1 MKKLLFCAL
10 MVCGVSAAVV
20 PAACALGQPKMVV
33 FQPTAGAFPLADGG
47 KTPELLLSAGDYA
60 GVLRAAGDFREDIHR
75 VTGLMPTLV
84 TEAAKSRAV
93 RSDEAV
99 IVGTL
104 GHSVL
109 IDRLVRAHKIDV
121 SAIAGK
127 WEATLTVVV
136 EHPIPGVRRALVIVG
151 SDRRGTIYGMYDLS
165 EQIGVSPWYWWA
177 DVPVRH
183 QDALFVLAGEHVS
196 GEPAVKY
203 RGIFLNDEAP
213 ALTGWVNERYG
224 GYNHKF
230 YVHVFELLLRLHANY
245 LWPAMWGSAFNEDD
259 PENPKLADMYGIVM
273 GTSHHE
279 PMLRAQ
285 QEWKRHG
292 VGAWNFTTNAP
303 ELEKFW
309 TEGIERN
316 GNYESTVT
324 LGMRGDGDMPMT
336 GGQNIALLEKIVAA
350 QRAIL
355 AAHSTPTLEAD
366 PKVWALYKE
375 VQGYYESGMRV
386 PDDVTLLWSDDNWG
400 NIRRLPTAAERARSG
415 GAGIYYHFD
424 YVGDPR
430 NYKWLNTNPIPKV
443 WEQMH
448 LAVEY
453 GATRIWVVNV
463 GDLKPMEFP
472 IDFFL
477 SYARD
482 PKRWGKDSLQEYT
495 REWAE
500 REFAPEHASEI
511 AAMVAEYTKMN
522 GWRKPELIDP
532 TTFSLTNYGE
542 ADRVEAQWT
551 ALEQEATAVG
561 KELPADEQ
569 DAYFEL
575 VLHPILASGT
585 VTRLYI
591 AAGKNHLYA
600 VEGRA
605 STNALA
611 DEARALFA
619 EDAAIRHR
627 YNHET
632 AGGKWAHM
640 MDQTHL
646 GYTWWQEP
654 PVNVMPAVSEI
665 QLWPDARMSV
675 LAQGTVSAY
684 QKQILQFDNFARQT
698 RYFEV
703 FNRGSEGFDF
713 AASADQPWI
722 HLSETQGSVK
732 AGGAGLRGTG
742 PTGTELDERVTVTID
757 WSHVPAGDATGM
769 ITVRQTGARGP
780 VYRIGVRASVAAGV
794 TPETLHG
801 FMESDGVVAMEAED
815 ATARTAIGA
824 AHWGRIPDYGLT
836 RSGMTVFPVTAAS
849 VLTPESAPRLDY
861 RMYLVDAGKLNLD
874 VTVGPSLNF
883 VPGRGLRFAVWL
895 DDEKPQ
901 VVDALA
907 DLSDKT
913 WGKVVSDEARHVM
926 VPLETAQAGYHT
938 LHVAMVDPGLVVE
951 RLVLAKPGSEKPS
964 YLGPPESPHRL
975 VAESH

>member
-1 MKKLLFCAL
+1 MKMHSISAL
-10 MVCGVSAAVV
+10 MACGMTATLALG
-20 PAACALGQPKMVV
+20 LGQPKMVA
-33 FQPTAGAFPLADGG
+33 FQSAGESFPLAAKGHAA
-47 KTPELLLSAGDYA
+47 TLLLDGSDYA

-75 VTGLMPTLV
+75 VTGLTPALETG
-84 TEAAKSRAV
+84 AKAWQSGQSADAV
-93 RSDEAV
+93 L
-99 IVGTL
+99 IGTL
-104 GHSVL
+104 GHSAL
-109 IDRLVRAHKIDV
+109 IDGLVRTHKIDV
-121 SAIAGK
+121 TAIAGK
-127 WEATLTVVV
+127 WEATLTEVVDD
-136 EHPIPGVRRALVIVG
+136 PLPGVRRALVIAG
-151 SDRRGTIYGMYDLS
+151 SDKRGTIYGMYDLS

-177 DVPVRH
+177 DVPVRRH
-183 QDALFVLAGEHVS
+183 DALYVLPGAHIS
-196 GEPAVKY
+196 GEPAVRY

-224 GYNHKF
+224 GYNHRF

-292 VGAWNFTTNAP
+292 VGAWNYVTNGP
-303 ELEKFW
+303 ELRKFW

-336 GGQNIALLEKIVAA
+336 GGQNIALLEKIVAD

-355 AAHSTPTLEAD
+355 AAHSTPTLQAD

-400 NIRRLPTAAERARSG
+400 NIRRLPTQAERARSG

-472 IDFFL
+472 IEFFL

-482 PKRWGKDSLQEYT
+482 PGRWGKDDLMEFT
-495 REWAE
+495 REWAA
-500 REFAPEHASEI
+500 REFGPEHANAI
-511 AAMVAEYTKMN
+511 ASMMAEYTKMN

-532 TTFSLTNYGE
+532 TTFSLTNYEE
-542 ADRVEAQWT
+542 ADRVEEQWKRLEERAT
-551 ALEQEATAVG
+551 ALGRQ
-561 KELPADEQ
+561 LPANEQ

-591 AAGKNHLYA
+591 TAGRNRLYA

-611 DEARALFA
+611 DQARALFA

-632 AGGKWAHM
+632 AGGKWNHM

-654 PVNVMPAVSEI
+654 PVNVMPAVSEV
-665 QLWPDARMSV
+665 QLWPEARMRV
-675 LAQGTVSAY
+675 LAEGTTSFY
-684 QKQILQFDNFARQT
+684 QKQSLSFDNFARQ
-698 RYFEV
+698 RRFLDV
-703 FNRGSEGFDF
+703 FNSGDQPFHFE
-713 AASADQPWI
+713 ASADQPWI
-722 HLSETQGSVK
+722 HLSMA
-732 AGGAGLRGTG
+732 AGAVT
-742 PTGTELDERVTVTID
+742 TE
-757 WSHVPAGDATGM
+757 
-769 ITVRQTGARGP
+769 Q
-780 VYRIGVRASVAAGV
+780 RIGVTVDWTHLPPGSSTGTIRVKQTQPAGHGADYKVAVTAVAPREV
-794 TPETLHG
+794 TPQTLHG
-801 FMESDGVVAMEAED
+801 FVESDGVVAMEAED
-815 ATARTAIGA
+815 TSSRVASGEVR
-824 AHWGRIPDYGLT
+824 WERIPDYGLT
-836 RSGMTVFPVTAAS
+836 RSGMTIFPVTAAS
-849 VLTPESAPRLDY
+849 TLTPLTAARMDY
-861 RMYLVDAGKLNLD
+861 RMYLFDTGRMTLD

-883 VPGRGLRFAVWL
+883 VPGRGLRFAVWM
-895 DDEKPQ
+895 DDQPPQ
-901 VVDALA
+901 IVDALA
-907 DLSDKT
+907 DLSEKT
-913 WGKVVSDEARHVM
+913 WARVVSDEARHVT
-926 VPLETAQAGYHT
+926 VPIETTGAGYHT
-938 LHVAMVDPGLVVE
+938 LHVAMVDPGLVME
-951 RLVLAKPGSEKPS
+951 RLVLATPGSLKPS
-964 YLGPPESPHRL
+964 DLGPPESPHHWI
-975 VAESH
+975 AGKK

>member
-1 MKKLLFCAL
+1 MKMLSICARIA
-10 MVCGVSAAVV
+10 CGV
-20 PAACALGQPKMVV
+20 CATLAPLAYGLGQPKMVA
-33 FQPTAGAFPLADGG
+33 FQQTAGAFPLASGG
-47 KTPELLLSAGDYA
+47 RTPALLLGAEDYA

-75 VTGLMPTLV
+75 VTGLMPTLMTV
-84 TEAAKSRAV
+84 PAKGRTG
-93 RSDEAV
+93 RYDDAV

-121 SAIAGK
+121 AAIQGK

-136 EHPIPGVRRALVIVG
+136 EHPLPGVRRALVIAG
-151 SDRRGTIYGMYDLS
+151 SDKRGTIYGMYDLS

-177 DVPVRH
+177 DVPVQRH
-183 QDALFVLAGEHVS
+183 DALFVQAGAHIS
-196 GEPAVKY
+196 GEPAVRY

-213 ALTGWVNERYG
+213 ALTGWVDERYG

-292 VGAWNFTTNAP
+292 VGAWNFATNAP

-355 AAHSTPTLEAD
+355 AEHSTPTLQAD

-400 NIRRLPTAAERARSG
+400 NIRRLPTPAERARSG

-472 IDFFL
+472 IEFFL

-482 PKRWGKDSLQEYT
+482 PKRWGKDDLAEFTQL
-495 REWAE
+495 WAA
-500 REFAPEHASEI
+500 REFGSEHADAI

-532 TTFSLTNYGE
+532 ATFSQTSYDE
-542 ADRVEAQWT
+542 ADRVEAQWKT
-551 ALEQEATAVG
+551 LEDQATAVG
-561 KELPADEQ
+561 KELPASEQ

-591 AAGKNHLYA
+591 TAGRNHLYA
-600 VEGRA
+600 TEGRA
-605 STNALA
+605 GTNALA
-611 DEARALFA
+611 DQARALFA

-632 AGGKWAHM
+632 AGGKWNHM

-665 QLWPDARMSV
+665 QLWPEARMSV
-675 LAQGTVSAY
+675 LAEGTVSPY
-684 QKQILQFDNFARQT
+684 QKQVLPFDNFARQT
-698 RYFEV
+698 RYFDV
-703 FNRGSEGFDF
+703 FNRGSQGFRF
-713 AASADQPWI
+713 EASADQPWI
-722 HLSETQGSVK
+722 HLSVTQGSVTSD
-732 AGGAGLRGTG
+732 GENPQQRV
-742 PTGTELDERVTVTID
+742 RVTVD
-757 WSHVPAGDATGM
+757 WSHLPAGDATGT
-769 ITVRQTGARGP
+769 ITVSQTQPATRGP
-780 VYRIGVRASVAAGV
+780 VYRIAVRASVAAGV
-794 TPETLHG
+794 TPETLDG

-815 ATARTAIGA
+815 ASARTADGA
-824 AHWGRIPDYGLT
+824 VHWGRIPDYGLT
-836 RSGMTVFPVTAAS
+836 RSGMTIFPVTATSTLA
-849 VLTPESAPRLDY
+849 TDSAPRLDY
-861 RMYLVDAGKLNLD
+861 RMYLLDAGKMNLD
-874 VTVGPSLNF
+874 VTVGPTLNF

-901 VVDALA
+901 IVDALE
-907 DLSDKT
+907 DLSEKT
-913 WGKVVSDEARHVM
+913 WARVVSDEARHVT
-926 VPLETAQAGYHT
+926 VPLETARAGYHT
-938 LHVAMVDPGLVVE
+938 LHVAMVDPGLVIE
-951 RLVLAKPGSEKPS
+951 RLTLSAPGGLKPS

-975 VAESH
+975 PAQSH